1 MLIICILES
10 SEYLYSIHWFYGTS
24 INDACENARRNC
36 NMSAIL
42 MGRRYSCCVHTSESY
57 VLHMVLL
64 HTVPGHLFI
73 QLYALHLI
81 FTPFLS
87 LASKCFSLCACNYC
101 RIENVW
107 KCATVSAHKKNHF
120 KTMVFLPIR
129 YTWGV
134 NDSFAQNEKTLHAE
148 AKVTCWQNQRISMK
162 SEKKIEDMNKI
173 TRARE
178 TPIRR
183 DIKTDEWT
191 NVCLYKCIDVMEVI
205 EAGKTNRA
213 EKEHS
218 S

>member
-1 MLIICILES
+1 
-10 SEYLYSIHWFYGTS
+10 
-24 INDACENARRNC
+24 
-36 NMSAIL
+36 
-42 MGRRYSCCVHTSESY
+42 
-57 VLHMVLL
+57 
-64 HTVPGHLFI
+64 
-73 QLYALHLI
+73 
-81 FTPFLS
+81 
-87 LASKCFSLCACNYC
+87 
-101 RIENVW
+101 
-107 KCATVSAHKKNHF
+107 
-120 KTMVFLPIR
+120 MVFLPIR

-134 NDSFAQNEKTLHAE
+134 NDSFAQNEKTLHEE
-148 AKVTCWQNQRISMK
+148 AKVTCWQNQRMSMK
-162 SEKKIEDMNKI
+162 REKKKEDMNKI